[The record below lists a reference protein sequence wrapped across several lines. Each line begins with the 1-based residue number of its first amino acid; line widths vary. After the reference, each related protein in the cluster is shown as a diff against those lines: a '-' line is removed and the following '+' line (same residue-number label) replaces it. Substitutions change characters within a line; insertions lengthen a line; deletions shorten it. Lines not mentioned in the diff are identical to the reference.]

1 MPAPMRACV
10 GCTDLAHRTARGR
23 GFSGATHE
31 CRGFGVNQDTS
42 RRWQLFAIAAVLI
55 YLVWLLAPVLM
66 PFAVAGMLAYL
77 GDPLAD
83 RLERL
88 GMSRVWAATLVF
100 LLLLLAFVGV
110 LLLLVPLISR
120 QIENLIQNL
129 PRYGQWAQQTAWPW
143 LQTRLHL
150 DPNMFDSDR
159 LLAALKAHIDSIGGV
174 ATVVLGKV
182 SRSGLGIVLWLT
194 NLVLIPVVA
203 FYLLRDWDRLVA
215 TVDRML
221 PRSIQPTVAHLARES
236 DKVLGAFVRGQLLVM
251 LALGIFYGGVLS
263 LVGLSVGLLI
273 GIVAGL
279 LSFVPYLGFIVG
291 FGAAVIAVL
300 VQYGDWSH
308 LLLVCGVFVV
318 GQLLEGYVL
327 VPKLV
332 GDKIGLHPVAVI
344 FAVLA
349 GGYLA
354 GFLGVLL
361 ALPAASVIMVL
372 LRYLLER
379 YRMSELYT
387 EQGPDDPVIAEMDV
401 TLHADGRV
409 EAVAEVQPN
418 PVRGDASTP

>member
-1 MPAPMRACV
+1 M
-10 GCTDLAHRTARGR
+10 
-23 GFSGATHE
+23 
-31 CRGFGVNQDTS
+31 NQDTS
-42 RRWQLFAIAAVLI
+42 RRWQLLAIAAVLI

-88 GMSRVWAATLVF
+88 GLSRAWAASVVF
-100 LLLLLAFVGV
+100 LLLLLALVGV

-251 LALGIFYGGVLS
+251 LALGIFYGSGLS

-300 VQYGDWSH
+300 VQYGDWPH

-387 EQGPDDPVIAEMDV
+387 EPGPDDPVIAEVDV
-401 TLHADGRV
+401 TLHADGSV
-409 EAVAEVQPN
+409 ETVTEVQPN
-418 PVRGDASTP
+418 PARGDASAP

>member
-1 MPAPMRACV
+1 MN
-10 GCTDLAHRTARGR
+10 TQ
-23 GFSGATHE
+23 E
-31 CRGFGVNQDTS
+31 S
-42 RRWQLFAIAAVLI
+42 RRWQLLAIVAVIGYLI
-55 YLVWLLAPVLM
+55 YLLAPVLM

-88 GMSRVWAATLVF
+88 GLGRTLAVTIVF
-100 LLLLLAFVGV
+100 VVLVLLTVGALLLLI
-110 LLLLVPLISR
+110 PLISH
-120 QIENLIQNL
+120 QVDNLIQNL
-129 PRYGQWAQQTAWPW
+129 PRYGEWIRDTAVPW
-143 LQTRLHL
+143 VQAKLRL
-150 DPNMFDSDR
+150 DPHTFEIDR
-159 LLAALKAHIDSIGGV
+159 VMDAVKEHIGSIGSV
-174 ATVVLGKV
+174 IGKL
-182 SRSGLGIVLWLT
+182 SRSGVGVLMWMT

-215 TVDRML
+215 WIDAML
-221 PRSIQPTVAHLARES
+221 PRSIEPTVAHLARES

-251 LALGIFYGGVLS
+251 LALGIFYGAGLAV
-263 LVGLSVGLLI
+263 VGLSVGPLI
-273 GIVAGL
+273 GMVAGL

-300 VQYGDWSH
+300 VQYGDWTH
-308 LLLVCGVFVV
+308 LLLVCGVFVI

-349 GGYLA
+349 GGYLF

-361 ALPAASVIMVL
+361 ALPAASVILVL
-372 LRYLLER
+372 LRYLAER

-387 EQGPDDPVIAEMDV
+387 DTGPADPAIAEVEV
-401 TLHADGRV
+401 TVTTDEGEVHA
-409 EAVAEVQPN
+409 EAHLP
-418 PVRGDASTP
+418 ASGGHRPPPAAP